1 MKNVNSILD
10 CAQLCLSRYQEC
22 KSINFKHGKNSGT
35 EKICELNNM
44 TRLNA
49 KNFVTDEEFDYLEP
63 VQVRDY
69 YGLELLACV

>member
-1 MKNVNSILD
+1 
-10 CAQLCLSRYQEC
+10 
-22 KSINFKHGKNSGT
+22 
-35 EKICELNNM
+35 M

-69 YGLELLACV
+69 YGLELLACVWKLLTNKSLYS